1 MEVLEET
8 RRENKLIKEES
19 IRTINEL
26 REMLDK
32 EPYILNYE
40 SGRVQQILK
49 LEET

>member
-40 SGRVQQILK
+40 SSQVQQILK

>member
-1 MEVLEET
+1 VEVLEET

-40 SGRVQQILK
+40 SSQVQQILK